1 MSGPFFD
8 TGVVLKLVVEEPL
21 SAVVRTFV
29 ATRRIP
35 VPISKL
41 IEVEMENALQA
52 MLFRKQIT
60 SEQLAGARTLVQE
73 LIRRGRFVR
82 MDLSLDR
89 IAAEAL
95 SLAGVLTPVTGCRTL
110 DLMHVATAKL
120 LGVREFVSTDK
131 RQIEAAKRCGL
142 EVINLEDAESNR

>member
-21 SAVVRTFV
+21 SAVVRAFV

-60 SEQLAGARTLVQE
+60 WEQLAGARTLVQE

-82 MDLSLDR
+82 MDVSLDR

-95 SLAGVLTPVTGCRTL
+95 NLAGVVTPVTGCRTL

-131 RQIEAAKRCGL
+131 RQIEAAKLCGL
-142 EVINLEDAESNR
+142 EVINLDEEG